1 MLKEKPGE
9 LRDAWTSAVSALKET
24 LKQQVGQLKDQ
35 ANQLMAPVF
44 AKAKAE
50 HGELRP
56 CDLDFS
62 PLGTQRTQIEGAE
75 NRGIT
80 AAQLR
85 RVREFIQSHTI
96 DQDGTLAWMD
106 QAPAEYNQGRL
117 TTAKINLYQVQL

>member
-1 MLKEKPGE
+1 MLKEKVQE
-9 LRDAWTSAVSALKET
+9 SKEAHKSAVSALKET
-24 LKQQVGQLKDQ
+24 LKQQVTEQS
-35 ANQLMAPVF
+35 NQLMASAF

-56 CDLDFS
+56 LDLDFS

-80 AAQLR
+80 AAQLQ
-85 RVREFIQSHTI
+85 RVRDFIQSHTI

>member
-1 MLKEKPGE
+1 MEAH
-9 LRDAWTSAVSALKET
+9 RSAVSALKET
-24 LKQQVGQLKDQ
+24 LKQQVTEQS
-35 ANQLMAPVF
+35 NQLMMALASAF

-50 HGELRP
+50 YGELRP

-80 AAQLR
+80 AAQLQQ
-85 RVREFIQSHTI
+85 VRNFIQSHTI

>member
-1 MLKEKPGE
+1 MLKEKRQE
-9 LRDAWTSAVSALKET
+9 SREAWTLAVSALEET

-35 ANQLMAPVF
+35 LNQLMAPMF

-50 HGELRP
+50 YGELCP

-85 RVREFIQSHTI
+85 RVRDFIESHTI